1 MFIGISASLRHRE
14 SRIEHPV
21 SLILKFAKCVY
32 FDLKKVRIF
41 VNIDFKSWGMR
52 KITILLSLTLI
63 LFGIS
68 LKASDKI
75 NRLKLVT
82 RHNIEI
88 SEIDRMNP
96 LTVGN
101 GEFAYTA
108 DITGLQTF
116 PEYYEDG
123 IPLGTQSQ
131 WGWHSFPNPSNY
143 SSNDAIKKFKVG
155 SDSIPYIY
163 KYSLND
169 TERKYSAGEWLLAN
183 PQHFHLGLIGLEI
196 LKSNSEPITMRDIA
210 KPTQKLNLWT
220 GELTSYFE
228 IEGVPVEV
236 VTLCHQKL
244 DLVSFLIK
252 TDLIKS
258 GRLKVKIDFP
268 YASEEE
274 FSTGY
279 DLSSSDKHTT
289 SVYQNLPPRAI
300 FKRLIDSTFYYSQF
314 EWRGFAKMEKAGDQ
328 TYYIVPAA
336 NNSELQLSCLFTVG
350 KIVMALPLF
359 PETQK
364 NNAESWKKFWES
376 GAAVDFSDCSD
387 KRADELERRVVLSQ
401 YLTKIQCTGS
411 MPPQETGLTSNS
423 LYGKI
428 NLGMEWWNTA
438 HFIQW
443 GRAEQIEKQ
452 LDYYFRIFEKAKATA
467 RLQGYEGARWPN
479 ITGNNGDQSPGTIVP
494 FQIYQQPHLIY
505 LTDLLYRYYKNNSD
519 ILKKYQPLIEATADF
534 MASYARWD
542 TVQNRYMLG
551 PVLVPEQVCFEPETT
566 INPAFELAYWQW
578 GLQTA
583 QKLRVAMGLAI
594 NQKWQN
600 VADHLSPLPAKDNQ
614 YLFTENTTDSYT
626 NPLNMNN
633 QPSVLGIAGFLPI
646 NEKIDNTT
654 MMNTLDA
661 VIENW
666 NWKTVSGSDFPLSA
680 MCATALNAPEKAIG
694 LLMMDT
700 YKNRYLPNGH
710 NYQDKLLPLY
720 LPGNGGLLSA
730 IAFMCTWRNEK
741 GNDGFPAN
749 GKWKVKYENFFSLH
763 PSN

>member
-1 MFIGISASLRHRE
+1 
-14 SRIEHPV
+14 
-21 SLILKFAKCVY
+21 
-32 FDLKKVRIF
+32 
-41 VNIDFKSWGMR
+41 MR
-52 KITILLSLTLI
+52 KITILVSFTLI

-75 NRLKLVT
+75 NRFKLVT
-82 RHNIEI
+82 RHNIEL
-88 SEIDRMNP
+88 SEIDRLNP

-116 PEYYEDG
+116 PEYYEEG

-131 WGWHSFPNPSNY
+131 WGWHSFPNPENY
-143 SSNDAIKKFKVG
+143 SSKDAIKKYKVG
-155 SDSIPYIY
+155 SDTIPYIY
-163 KYSLND
+163 KYSLNEV
-169 TERKYSAGEWLLAN
+169 ERKYNAGEWLLAN

-210 KPTQKLNLWT
+210 KPRQKLNLWT

-236 VTLCHQKL
+236 VTLCHQQL

-268 YASEEE
+268 YASGEE

-314 EWRGFAKMEKAGDQ
+314 EWRGFAKMEKAGNQ
-328 TYYIVPAA
+328 TYYIVPAV

-350 KIVMALPLF
+350 KVVMALPLF

-387 KRADELERRVVLSQ
+387 KRADELERRVILSQ
-401 YLTKIQCTGS
+401 YLTKVQCTGS
-411 MPPQETGLTSNS
+411 MPPQETGLTCNS
-423 LYGKI
+423 WYGKI
-428 NLGMEWWNTA
+428 NLDKEWWNAA

-443 GRAEQIEKQ
+443 RRAEQIEKQ
-452 LDYYFRIFEKAKATA
+452 LNYYFRIFEKAKEAA
-467 RLQGYEGARWPN
+467 RVQGYDGARWPKL
-479 ITGNNGDQSPGTIVP
+479 TGNNGDESPGTVGP
-494 FQIYQQPHLIY
+494 FQIWQQPHIIY
-505 LTDLLYRYYKNNSD
+505 LVDLLYRYYNNSSE
-519 ILKKYQPLIEATADF
+519 IIKKYQPLIEATADF
-534 MASYARWD
+534 MASYARLESA
-542 TVQNRYMLG
+542 QNRYVLG
-551 PVLVPEQVCFEPETT
+551 PVLVPAQECFEPETT

-583 QKLRVAMGLAI
+583 QKLRIEIGLGV
-594 NQKWQN
+594 NEKWQN
-600 VADHLSPLPAKDNQ
+600 VIVHLSPLALKDNR

-626 NPLNMNN
+626 NLLNMTDH
-633 QPSVLGIAGFLPI
+633 PMILGLSGFLPASEI
-646 NEKIDNTT
+646 VDKKIMRDILQTVYEKW
-654 MMNTLDA
+654 
-661 VIENW
+661 NW
-666 NWKTVSGSDFPLSA
+666 NTACGWDFPLSA
-680 MCATALNAPEKAIG
+680 MCATAIDEPEKAVG
-694 LLMMDT
+694 LLMMNT
-700 YKNRYLPNGH
+700 YKNHYLPNGH
-710 NYQDKLLPLY
+710 NYQDKMLPVY
-720 LPGNGGLLSA
+720 LPGNGALLSA
-730 IAFMCTWRNEK
+730 VAFLCTYRNEK
-741 GNDGFPAN
+741 GEDGFPAN

-763 PSN
+763 P